1 MQSGTANDE
10 HYGLAEG
17 IDAAASSP
25 RPHSEAFPKR
35 HLTPL
40 IGFRERH
47 TTATHGEDAMLT
59 VFDNAPPERIVGATV
74 NQTIAAVLPPTQT
87 TTEPKPP
94 ANEDDEDDDEPEDL
108 SKEVVKLRDHVERLG
123 EALDEIPT
131 RGERGPDHDSTAV
144 QTLPRGR
151 KEPRAR
157 SASRSNIGSSGHEH
171 KSPLQKIPHSPEKSL
186 RPRSAR

>member
-123 EALDEIPT
+123 EALDEIRLAESADPIT
-131 RGERGPDHDSTAV
+131 IQRLYKHFLEDAKNLGPVPRRGAT
-144 QTLPRGR
+144 
-151 KEPRAR
+151 
-157 SASRSNIGSSGHEH
+157 
-171 KSPLQKIPHSPEKSL
+171 
-186 RPRSAR
+186 